1 MLDNSKLI
9 GIHFGCPR
17 DNNIQYNFGTFI
29 KYPFLNFLNNVLDQ
43 RVINSNIEKKEE
55 DPSSPFY
62 NISDIKFEKY
72 YLTHLNS
79 TSTENIYSTN
89 VDFNLN
95 LNAIEEV
102 KTINELSGILK
113 ICLLKYIVKLIDNKS
128 INRIKSNE
136 IRKIISD
143 LKKEIDSNIST
154 NNPQENIK
162 INLSKN
168 KGKNIIN
175 YMKYIK
181 NIIKEKDI
189 IDLFGLFNL
198 NMQNQIKWYWGQLSQ
213 YEYFDKKFQK
223 DIIKAIENSYFDY
236 SLICVS
242 IYQQEKREKFI
253 KDLNA
258 CDNKEV
264 KYLFHGTQ
272 IDPISHIITKGFLYP
287 RK

>member
-1 MLDNSKLI
+1 
-9 GIHFGCPR
+9 
-17 DNNIQYNFGTFI
+17 
-29 KYPFLNFLNNVLDQ
+29 
-43 RVINSNIEKKEE
+43 
-55 DPSSPFY
+55 
-62 NISDIKFEKY
+62 
-72 YLTHLNS
+72 
-79 TSTENIYSTN
+79 
-89 VDFNLN
+89 
-95 LNAIEEV
+95 
-102 KTINELSGILK
+102 
-113 ICLLKYIVKLIDNKS
+113 
-128 INRIKSNE
+128 
-136 IRKIISD
+136 
-143 LKKEIDSNIST
+143 
-154 NNPQENIK
+154 
-162 INLSKN
+162 
-168 KGKNIIN
+168 
-175 YMKYIK
+175 MKYIK

-287 RK
+287 RKSFYGMGVYYSDMLDYISFYARNETFTSLKKNLGKVIPLGITFSLVGTIVFYNKDKKKVVYDNRYSEVLDHFPTYEEIRTKYPEEMNML